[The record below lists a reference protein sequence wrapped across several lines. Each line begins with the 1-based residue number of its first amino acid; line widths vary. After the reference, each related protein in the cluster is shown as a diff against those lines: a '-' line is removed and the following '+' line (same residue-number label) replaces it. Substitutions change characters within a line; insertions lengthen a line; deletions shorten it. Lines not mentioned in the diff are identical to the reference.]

1 MILDDIRWTSSTYL
15 NSFIYHFSA
24 KKIHKKKTE
33 PQVRGGDR
41 AEGHPAGAAG
51 LLLLQPCGETVITAW
66 W

>member
-1 MILDDIRWTSSTYL
+1 MILDGHHRHILTVLYIT
-15 NSFIYHFSA
+15 FPP
-24 KKIHKKKTE
+24 KKYTKKTE